1 MYLNECPAGPAIPIY
16 VLVSGVVA
24 LLVIG
29 QFVAQKTISPDL
41 LDSKIWALW
50 IFILDLFTLI
60 WFIYGESLL
69 EWRMMLVHSIKIESQ
84 ACAHSVS
91 MIRTFDHK
99 ASQCSSILWSVC
111 VAFIRRKLIIL
122 SSCHLQAVTKF
133 TSYISPATLRS
144 PSTQKTWT
152 TVLTIQ
158 LPTIPAF
165 ISRTKTRPFHA
176 SIRSGWLTATRLF

>member
-29 QFVAQKTISPDL
+29 QFVAHKTISPEL

-69 EWRMMLVHSIKIESQ
+69 ECNMMLVHSIKIESQ
-84 ACAHSVS
+84 ACARSVS
-91 MIRTFDHK
+91 MIWTFDHK
-99 ASQCSSILWSVC
+99 ASQCSSIL
-111 VAFIRRKLIIL
+111 
-122 SSCHLQAVTKF
+122 
-133 TSYISPATLRS
+133 
-144 PSTQKTWT
+144 
-152 TVLTIQ
+152 
-158 LPTIPAF
+158 
-165 ISRTKTRPFHA
+165 
-176 SIRSGWLTATRLF
+176 